1 MAPKSRPASR
11 AKITRPSLAGVLG
24 RERLFSILDQRDR
37 SAVVWVSG
45 PPGSGK
51 TTLVASYIERR
62 CSESCWYQM
71 DSGDSDVATFF
82 YYMAQTA
89 AAGALPLY
97 TSEYHAD
104 LPAFARRYFRT
115 FYSNLRSPF
124 VLVLDNYQDV
134 STQSAF
140 HGVVLDAVAELPPDG
155 CIVVISRGEP
165 PPEMVRLRANRA
177 LQLLDWEDLRL
188 TRSESDAI
196 VSLWGRTLP
205 ETGLAELYNKTEGWA
220 AGLVLLLEHSL
231 ANGNIDLMP
240 SSRAPQVVF
249 DYLAGE
255 IFQRFDERTRRLLIK
270 TAFVPEMTDGMAENI
285 TGDSG
290 AGEILAMLHRGHH
303 FVFLKSGGAESI
315 YQYHPLLREFLRA
328 RASESLSPS
337 EYRALRRTS
346 VEVLEAEGK
355 VEEAAVILREDSD
368 FHALK
373 LLALEHAP
381 NMLAHG
387 RAETLETWLEEIP
400 DEVLD
405 TDPWCFHWKAACR
418 FASAPRESRLLYER
432 VFNGF
437 ECARTSDGS
446 GQLLACAG
454 AMDAIIHELDDLSL
468 LDPWIER
475 AKALLSTAPGGAHHG
490 SDSGAQARAAVSL
503 FVALVFRQPQHP
515 EMKNWAERAF
525 ECVGKL
531 SDTNARLSSQ
541 LLMAITLNYT
551 GQFARVREL
560 IDVMRRTCRSP
571 DVTPLALAVLKD
583 VESMYFMLTADH
595 DQCLQAVYDGV
606 DIGQASGVNLWR
618 YHLLSNG
625 AAAALG
631 AGDLASAEELLG
643 KMHEHRDGARRL
655 DRCSYHYYRSWLAML
670 RHDVVEAHQE
680 QKTALRLAI
689 ESGCPFYEVLCR
701 LALAEIFH
709 ELGDERRTVA
719 NLRRV
724 RRLARGIDNRLMEY
738 MAFTTYAYIALAH
751 GRRRSGLAALRYA
764 FGIGRDHGFTHY
776 VWWQPRVMAE
786 LCVHALESGIEVDYV
801 RNLIRSREL
810 MPNPPPVT
818 VDAWPWPIRIRTFGE
833 FEVLKDGQSLQA
845 IAKPQQKPVELL
857 KTLVAFGGVDVKERD
872 VAADLWPRI
881 DADCAHRS
889 LTTTLHRLRKVLAYD
904 QAIGLKHGRLSLDET
919 CCWMDIRA
927 FECVLNDID
936 TAIGHTQRRPPE
948 KLAMDLA
955 DRLFDIYRG
964 PFMASEGANPRY
976 MVARERY
983 RNKFLRAVSGLAH
996 YWEERR
1002 RWDQVARLYARGLE
1016 ADALAEGFYR
1026 RLMLCYR
1033 QLGRHAEAVDV
1044 YDSCRRALSAQRD
1057 AAPAPETTAIYQS
1070 VVEALSADSNTQRYG

>member
-1 MAPKSRPASR
+1 MAPISRPASR
-11 AKITRPSLAGVLG
+11 AKITRPSLAGVFA
-24 RERLFSILDQRDR
+24 RERLFAILDRRDR

-51 TTLVASYIERR
+51 TTLVASYLERR
-62 CSESCWYQM
+62 CSESCWYQL

-82 YYMAQTA
+82 YYMARTA
-89 AAGALPLY
+89 ASGSLPLF

-104 LPAFARRYFRT
+104 LSAFARRYFRT
-115 FYSNLRSPF
+115 LYSNLRSPF
-124 VLVLDNYQDV
+124 VLVLDNYQEV

-140 HGVVLDAVAELPPDG
+140 HSVVLDAVAELPPDS
-155 CIVVISRGEP
+155 CIIVVSRTEP
-165 PPEMVRLRANRA
+165 PPAMVRLRANRA
-177 LQLLDWEDLRL
+177 LQLLDWQDLQL

-196 VSLWGRTLP
+196 VALWGRTLA
-205 ETGLAELYNKTEGWA
+205 EEALAELYQKTEGWA

-231 ANGNIDLMP
+231 ANTSIDVMP
-240 SSRAPQVVF
+240 NSRAPQVVF

-255 IFQRFDERTRRLLIK
+255 IFQNFDERTRRLLLK
-270 TAFVPEMTDGMAENI
+270 TAFVPEMTSAMAERF

-290 AGEILAMLHRGHH
+290 AGEILATLHRGHH
-303 FVFLKSGGAESI
+303 FVYLKAGGTDSI

-328 RASESLSPS
+328 RAAESLSPS

-346 VEVLEAEGK
+346 VHVLEADGE
-355 VEEAAVILREDSD
+355 VEEAAALLREDTD

-373 LLALEHAP
+373 HLALEHAP
-381 NMLAHG
+381 DMLAHG
-387 RAETLETWLEEIP
+387 RAETLETWLDEIP
-400 DEVLD
+400 DEILD

-432 VFNGF
+432 VFKGF
-437 ECARTSDGS
+437 EDEGASQGS

-475 AKALLSTAPGGAHHG
+475 ATVLLTKASPGTGA
-490 SDSGAQARAAVSL
+490 DSGAVARAAVSL
-503 FVALVFRQPQHP
+503 FVALVFRQPQNP
-515 EMKNWAERAF
+515 DMKKWAERAF
-525 ECVGKL
+525 GCVGEL
-531 SDTNARLSSQ
+531 SDTNARLSAQ

-551 GQFARVREL
+551 GQFGRVREL
-560 IDVMRRTCRSP
+560 IDVMRRTCQSP
-571 DVTPLALAVLKD
+571 DVTPLALTVLKD

-595 DQCLQAVYDGV
+595 EQCLQAVFDGV

-631 AGDLASAEELLG
+631 AGDLVSAEELLE
-643 KMHEHRDGARRL
+643 KMHAHREGARRL

-670 RHDVVEAHQE
+670 RRDVVEAHQE

-709 ELGDERRTVA
+709 ELADERRTIS
-719 NLRRV
+719 NLRRA

-738 MAFTTYAYIALAH
+738 MAFSTYAHIALAH
-751 GRRRSGLAALRYA
+751 GRTRSGLNALRYA
-764 FGIGRDHGFTHY
+764 FGLGRDHGFTHFM
-776 VWWQPRVMAE
+776 WWQPRVMAE

-810 MPNPPPVT
+810 MPDVSPVT
-818 VDAWPWPIRIRTFGE
+818 VDEWPWPIRIRSFGE
-833 FEVLKDGQSLQA
+833 FQVFKQGQPLGTG
-845 IAKPQQKPVELL
+845 AKPQQKPVELL
-857 KTLVAFGGVDVKERD
+857 KALVAFGAMDVKERD
-872 VAADLWPRI
+872 LAAELWPRI
-881 DADCAHRS
+881 DADYAHRS
-889 LTTTLHRLRKVLAYD
+889 LTTTLHRLRKILAHD
-904 QAIGLKHGRLSLDET
+904 RAIGLKHGRLSLDPS
-919 CCWMDIRA
+919 CCWLDVHA
-927 FECVLNDID
+927 LECVLNEID
-936 TAIGHTQRRPPE
+936 ETLGYTRPRPPE
-948 KLAMDLA
+948 TLVTHLA
-955 DRLFDIYRG
+955 DGLFEIYRG
-964 PFMASEGANPRY
+964 PFMASEGDQPRY
-976 MVARERY
+976 ASARERF
-983 RNKFLRAVSGLAH
+983 RNKFLRAASELAR
-996 YWEERR
+996 YWEEKQ

-1016 ADALAEGFYR
+1016 VDALAEGFYR

-1044 YDSCRRALSAQRD
+1044 YDNCRRALATERD
-1057 AAPAPETTAIYQS
+1057 AAPSPETTAIYQS
-1070 VVEALSADSNTQRYG
+1070 VVEALGEDSDTQHYG